1 MGACR
6 AGAGGFA
13 DKEKEMWLDH
23 TMRKLANNI
32 TRQTSAWNPQEKRS
46 RGQPRNRGDTENELK
61 TSWGERRRIV
71 CPGEESLMTYI

>member
-46 RGQPRNRGDTENELK
+46 RGRPRNSWRRDTENELK
-61 TSWGERRRIV
+61 TRWDGRRRIV
-71 CPGEESLMTYI
+71 CPQRRNL